1 CKAVGGTMTTPDADS
16 TGKALSKGGDTV
28 GSSVA
33 APPPRP
39 HDPPIS
45 TKAKTHNIQVST
57 AVLDAARK
65 DGEELLR
72 DLRTAS
78 GGLTQVEA
86 EERARTTG
94 PNEIAQE
101 RKEGWPVRLLKI

>member
-1 CKAVGGTMTTPDADS
+1 MTPS
-16 TGKALSKGGDTV
+16 DTL
-28 GSSVA
+28 
-33 APPPRP
+33 PR
-39 HDPPIS
+39 DPPIS
-45 TKAKTHNIQVST
+45 TKAKPHNIQVSP

-72 DLRTAS
+72 DLQTAL
-78 GGLTQVEA
+78 GGLTQAQA

-101 RKEGWPVRLLKI
+101 RKQGWPVRLPENHPQPRS